1 MRIDRKI
8 LANPSKATTARSVYV
23 AASSLSILAILER
36 TKSQAE
42 SVEYAKR
49 YRQRDVCPSVL
60 CPTVSA
66 AAMTPIIIHSFI
78 RLLIHTANTL

>member
-23 AASSLSILAILER
+23 AASSLSILATLER

-42 SVEYAKR
+42 SAEYAKR
-49 YRQRDVCPSVL
+49 YRQRDVCPLPHCICS
-60 CPTVSA
+60 SNDA
-66 AAMTPIIIHSFI
+66 DYYSFVYSF
-78 RLLIHTANTL
+78 TYSYG